1 MADRTEL
8 QAVFEQ
14 LRGVLQPYAEQLVV
28 GADTPGQY
36 SLNTPYVATLKK
48 ELFFAGAQI
57 GKNYVTFHLMPVYG
71 SPALREALSAEL
83 KQRMHGR
90 ACFNFT
96 RVDPEILAELSAL
109 TARGLEGFRRA
120 YPW

>member
-1 MADRTEL
+1 MPDRTEL
-8 QAVFEQ
+8 QAIFEQ
-14 LRGVLQPYAEQLVV
+14 LRGVLQPYAGQLVV
-28 GADTPGQY
+28 GADAPGHY
-36 SLNTPYVATLKK
+36 SLNTPYVATMKK
-48 ELFFAGAQI
+48 ELYFAGVQI

-71 SPALREALSAEL
+71 SPALREALSPEL
-83 KQRMHGR
+83 RKRIHGK

-109 TARGLEGFRRA
+109 TARGLAGFRRA